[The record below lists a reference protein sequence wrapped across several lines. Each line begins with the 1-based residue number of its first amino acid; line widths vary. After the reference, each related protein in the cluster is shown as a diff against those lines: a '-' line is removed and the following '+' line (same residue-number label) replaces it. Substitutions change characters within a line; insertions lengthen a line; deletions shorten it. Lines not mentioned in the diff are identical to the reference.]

1 MVFIMLNYMKMKV
14 RCEMDW
20 MNHEIAEIPRTGKFP
35 FQVKLLFFCQ
45 DRVYTIQNSG
55 RTPEN
60 WLEINIRLASESM
73 VCNDIINGREIHEPF
88 PHAVWKMPG
97 GEFVLNGELPRDTIA
112 FGYSSDVLAKFR
124 ELGLYPDRSSKAFFM
139 TDEIRR
145 HIEKFRSLCR
155 RLYSPGAADE
165 IDWVCFQLYR
175 EIFYAGTDRQD
186 HQTDAE
192 RIRNISIWFQQHLN
206 EEIRLDEV
214 ARANGYSHAVF
225 FRKWKEV
232 FRISPVQYIL
242 DQKIKSAAK
251 LLRETDLPV
260 CRIIREIHY
269 SCPNAFYK
277 RFEQEYG
284 MTPDQYRKKG

>member
-1 MVFIMLNYMKMKV
+1 
-14 RCEMDW
+14 MDW

-45 DRVYTIQNSG
+45 DRVYTMQNSG

-124 ELGLYPDRSSKAFFM
+124 ELGLYPECSSKAFFM

-192 RIRNISIWFQQHLN
+192 RIRNISVWFQQHLN

-251 LLRETDLPV
+251 LLRETDLTV
-260 CRIIREIHY
+260 CQIVREINY
-269 SCPNAFYK
+269 SGQTAFYK
-277 RFEQEYG
+277 RFIGQYG
-284 MTPDQYRKKG
+284 MTPDQYRKQNKN

>member
-1 MVFIMLNYMKMKV
+1 
-14 RCEMDW
+14 MDW
-20 MNHEIAEIPRTGKFP
+20 ITYDIARISRTGKFP
-35 FQVKLLFFCQ
+35 FQVNMLFFCQ
-45 DRVYTIQNSG
+45 DRIYQQKSGRG

-60 WLEINIRLASESM
+60 RFEINIRLSSESEK
-73 VCNDIINGREIHEPF
+73 CHDIINGEAIHEPF

-97 GEFVLNGELPRDTIA
+97 GEHLLSAETPRDTIA
-112 FGYSSDVLAKFR
+112 FGYPAELLEKFR

-139 TDEIRR
+139 TDEIKRL
-145 HIEKFRSLCR
+145 IEKFKSLCR

-206 EEIRLDEV
+206 EEIRLDEI

-232 FRISPVQYIL
+232 FHDTPIQYL
-242 DQKIKSAAK
+242 LK
-251 LLRETDLPV
+251 LKMERGVRLLTETDLPV
-260 CRIIREIHY
+260 SRIIHEIHY

-277 RFEQEYG
+277 RFAQEYG
-284 MTPDQYRKKG
+284 MTPDQYRKRNKN